1 MAISS
6 TDISERIIEAVMAQK
21 LAPGA
26 RLGEQQLAMLF
37 DCSRT
42 IVREALTRLSVRGI
56 VTVSARRGWYVV
68 EPSQEDAREAFEAR
82 RVIELGLIRGAK
94 PLGKPALQSLR
105 AHLAREKAAV
115 RGSDVGARSFL
126 LGDFHVC
133 LAECLGNHLLA
144 DTLRDFTARTTLIAM
159 LYQSSHDAAQS
170 CEDHVRIV
178 AALEAGDTARAE
190 ALMSEHIGTV
200 QGHLR
205 LPAHADPLAQLRGA
219 LAPVVPKSA
228 ARPRARAQAQAQ
240 ALHSGEAGIAAVTAP
255 VPRAKRRP
263 GALSPPLAPAAASPS
278 SSSPSGNDDD
288 PSPTYLGA
296 LL

>member
-6 TDISERIIEAVMAQK
+6 NDISERIIEAVMAQK

-190 ALMSEHIGTV
+190 ALMAEHIGTV
-200 QGHLR
+200 QNHLR

-219 LAPVVPKSA
+219 LAPVAEAA
-228 ARPRARAQAQAQ
+228 ARPRPRAQAR
-240 ALHSGEAGIAAVTAP
+240 ALHSSEAGIAAAR

-263 GALSPPLAPAAASPS
+263 AAPSPPPSPASSSP
-278 SSSPSGNDDD
+278 SSPSGNDGD